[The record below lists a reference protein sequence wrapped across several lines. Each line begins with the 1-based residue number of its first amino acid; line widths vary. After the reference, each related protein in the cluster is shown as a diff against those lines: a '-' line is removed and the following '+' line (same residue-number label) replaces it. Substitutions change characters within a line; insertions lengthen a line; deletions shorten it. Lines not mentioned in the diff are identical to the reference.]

1 MRSETDALV
10 MGFDVGTTAVKGL
23 VFNLN
28 GEELFSR
35 RLTYPTSFPRPG
47 WMEQDPDNWL
57 DCIAAIIHEAV
68 KHIDATKLCG
78 MGICSQVNTHVFV
91 GSNGVPLR
99 HAITWQ
105 DQRCSGVALKLEQKT
120 RECNLNM
127 AIDASSLLSRAE
139 WMKTHEPNIWKET
152 RWILSPKDYCVMKLT
167 GQVAS
172 DGLSSVGLVK
182 NIGNYDDKVIN
193 LVDGL
198 AERLPGLKPITS
210 IAGDCIDRTL
220 PLSCP
225 LVTGTM
231 DAWASFYGSGLSGP
245 GQGFQISG
253 TSEIVGLLSTE
264 CHPTPGVVSFPPVDN
279 LYLHAGPTQAGG
291 DALSW
296 LSHAMNKNIDT
307 ILKEANARAPLQV
320 PLVFLP
326 YLMGE
331 RAPLWDANARG
342 TFCGL
347 AKSHTQADM
356 TLAVFEGVGFSA
368 RHLTEELEKAAG
380 FSCDR
385 LCLSGGAADID
396 LWCQIKADTMGRTLQ
411 RLENIN
417 TGSLGAALMAMKG
430 IGAYDSI
437 QDAMASTVRVGKT
450 FEPEAG
456 TRDRYDALYC
466 IYRDTYSSLT
476 SVFSNL
482 SKLQQAYTN
491 QRQQSTR

>member
-1 MRSETDALV
+1 MPPATDALV
-10 MGFDVGTTAVKGL
+10 MGFDVGTTAVKGV

-35 RLTYPTSFPRPG
+35 RLTYPTFFPRPG
-47 WMEQDPDNWL
+47 WVEQAPDNWL
-57 DCIAAIIHEAV
+57 GCIAIIVHEAV
-68 KHIDATKLCG
+68 KQIDVNKLCV

-91 GSNGVPLR
+91 GSNGDPLS

-105 DQRCSGVALKLEQKT
+105 DQRCAEVALKLELKT
-120 RECNLNM
+120 RESNLNM
-127 AIDASSLLSRAE
+127 GIDASSLLSRAE
-139 WMKTHEPNIWKET
+139 WLKTHEPDIWKET

-182 NIGNYDDKVIN
+182 DSNNYDDGVIA

-198 AERLPGLKPITS
+198 AERLPGLKSITN
-210 IAGDCIDRTL
+210 IAGDCIDRAL
-220 PLSCP
+220 PLTCP
-225 LVTGTM
+225 VVTGTM
-231 DAWASFYGSGLSGP
+231 DVWASFYGSGISGP

-253 TSEIVGLLSTE
+253 TSEVVGLLSAE
-264 CHPTPGVVSFPPVDN
+264 CHLTPGVVSFPPVDS

-291 DALSW
+291 DALNW
-296 LSHAMNKNIDT
+296 LSLVMDEDINT
-307 ILKEANARAPLQV
+307 MLEEASLHAPLQV

-331 RAPLWDANARG
+331 RAPLWDATARG

-347 AKSHTQADM
+347 TKNHTRADM

-385 LCLSGGAADID
+385 LRLSGGAAVID
-396 LWCQIKADTMGRTLQ
+396 LWCQIKANTMGRTLE
-411 RLENIN
+411 RIENIN
-417 TGSLGAALMAMKG
+417 TGPLGAALIAMMG
-430 IGAYDSI
+430 IGAYDSM
-437 QDAMASTVRVGKT
+437 QDAMVSAVRVEKT
-450 FEPEAG
+450 FEPDTS
-456 TRDRYDALYC
+456 TRDWYDTLYC
-466 IYRDTYSSLT
+466 IYRDTYNSLI

-482 SKLQQAYTN
+482 SKLQQTCSN
-491 QRQQSTR
+491 

>member
-1 MRSETDALV
+1 MPSKSDALV

-23 VFNLN
+23 VLNLN
-28 GEELFSR
+28 GEELFSK
-35 RLTYPTSFPRPG
+35 RLTYPTYFPRPG
-47 WMEQDPDNWL
+47 WVEQDPDSWL
-57 DCIAAIIHEAV
+57 GCIATITHEAV
-68 KHIDATKLCG
+68 KQIDAKKLCG

-105 DQRCSGVALKLEQKT
+105 DQRCTEVALKLEQKA
-120 RECNLNM
+120 REHNLNIE
-127 AIDASSLLSRAE
+127 IDASSLLSRAE
-139 WMKTHEPNIWKET
+139 WLKTHEPEMWKET
-152 RWILSPKDYCVMKLT
+152 RWILSPKDYCLMKLT
-167 GQVAS
+167 GQVVS

-182 NIGNYDDKVIN
+182 DINNYDDEVIS

-198 AERLPGLKPITS
+198 AERLPCLKPITN
-210 IAGDCIDRTL
+210 IVGNCIDSTL

-225 LVTGTM
+225 VVIGTM
-231 DAWASFYGSGLSGP
+231 DAWASFYGSGLSVP

-253 TSEIVGLLSTE
+253 TSEIVGLLSAE
-264 CHPTPGVVSFPPVDN
+264 CYPTPGVVSFPPMDN

-296 LSHAMNKNIDT
+296 LSYAVNKDIDT
-307 ILKEANARAPLQV
+307 ILKEASARVPLRV

-347 AKSHTQADM
+347 TKSHTQADM
-356 TLAVFEGVGFSA
+356 TLAVLEGVGFSA

-380 FSCDR
+380 LSCDR

-396 LWCQIKADTMGRTLQ
+396 LWCQIKADTMGRTLL
-411 RLENIN
+411 RLENAN
-417 TGSLGAALMAMKG
+417 TGPFGAALMAMKG
-430 IGAYDSI
+430 SGVYDSM
-437 QDAMASTVRVGKT
+437 QHAMVSAVRVEKT
-450 FEPEAG
+450 FEPDANA
-456 TRDRYDALYC
+456 RDWYDALYR

-476 SVFSNL
+476 SVFSDL
-482 SKLQQAYTN
+482 SKLQHPSIN
-491 QRQQSTR
+491 

>member
-1 MRSETDALV
+1 MKQ
-10 MGFDVGTTAVKGL
+10 FDV
-23 VFNLN
+23 N
-28 GEELFSR
+28 
-35 RLTYPTSFPRPG
+35 
-47 WMEQDPDNWL
+47 
-57 DCIAAIIHEAV
+57 
-68 KHIDATKLCG
+68 KLRG

-91 GSNGVPLR
+91 GSNGDPLR

-105 DQRCSGVALKLEQKT
+105 DQRCAEVALKLEQKAQ
-120 RECNLNM
+120 ESNLNM
-127 AIDASSLLSRAE
+127 EIDASSLLSRAE
-139 WMKTHEPNIWKET
+139 WLKIYEPDIWKET
-152 RWILSPKDYCVMKLT
+152 QWILSPKDYCVMKLT
-167 GQVAS
+167 GQVSS

-182 NIGNYDDKVIN
+182 DSNNYDDGVIA

-198 AERLPGLKPITS
+198 AERLPGLKPITN
-210 IAGDCIDRTL
+210 IAGDCIDRAL
-220 PLSCP
+220 PRTCP

-231 DAWASFYGSGLSGP
+231 DAWASFYGSGLGGP

-253 TSEIVGLLSTE
+253 TSEIVGLLSAE

-279 LYLHAGPTQAGG
+279 LYLHAGPTQTGG

-296 LSHAMNKNIDT
+296 LSQAMNEDIET
-307 ILKEANARAPLQV
+307 LLEEANARAPLQV

-347 AKSHTQADM
+347 TKSHTRADM
-356 TLAVFEGVGFSA
+356 TLAVFEGVGFSV

-385 LCLSGGAADID
+385 LRLSGGAANID
-396 LWCQIKADTMGRTLQ
+396 LWCQIKADTMGRTLE

-417 TGSLGAALMAMKG
+417 TGPFGAALMAMIG

-437 QDAMASTVRVGKT
+437 QDAMVSAIRVEKT
-450 FEPEAG
+450 FEPDSS
-456 TRDRYDALYC
+456 TRDWYDALYH
-466 IYRDTYSSLT
+466 IYRDTYNNLI

-482 SKLQQAYTN
+482 SKLQQTCPK
-491 QRQQSTR
+491 